1 MHKNTSAII
10 IIITNAIFIIVAVC
24 LESQLRDKCH
34 RYNLGLYDDFGKL
47 LSDLGIL
54 GPHWGL
60 DSTSQLTLLCGM
72 PLVSLPVVFMG
83 GKALTVQC
91 SGSWSRL
98 LNTISC
104 GALSCFF
111 THFFLKWAGI
121 FFFFLKNSWCKWE
134 METNGGR
141 NSTDSRMGGI
151 SDLCFVT
158 HMEDRRPSRNDVLYT
173 AVHDAN
179 EPPWSFCAKARHLAD
194 LDCRNIEVATMV

>member
-10 IIITNAIFIIVAVC
+10 VIITNAIFIIVAVC

-34 RYNLGLYDDFGKL
+34 RYNLGLNDDFGKL

-72 PLVSLPVVFMG
+72 PLVSLPIVFMG

-104 GALSCFF
+104 VAVSFFF

-121 FFFFLKNSWCKWE
+121 FFFFLRIPGVSGKWKLMVEEIALTPEWVVFLIFALWPTWRTGGPAE
-134 METNGGR
+134 MMYCIQQCMMPMSHHDPFVPKQDTLL
-141 NSTDSRMGGI
+141 TLTAGI
-151 SDLCFVT
+151 
-158 HMEDRRPSRNDVLYT
+158 
-173 AVHDAN
+173 
-179 EPPWSFCAKARHLAD
+179 
-194 LDCRNIEVATMV
+194 